1 MRTLSAAAIASL
13 APDAGTPHPTLG
25 VAETAAGLAAL
36 LAKGDVLA
44 VEADETRAAAVARA
58 LEALAPD
65 AMVWMCP
72 GTDALPGDEAPA
84 SPANVGQRVSAL
96 RGVRRALAET
106 KRGRIA
112 LVTTGEALARA
123 YPPPAAFDAEPPQV
137 AVGAACD
144 LPTLFETLSELGYI
158 PDERVD
164 EPGEIALRGRV
175 LDVFPADSD
184 QPLRI
189 EVEDGAVL
197 SIRSYDP
204 ADQRTTGEI
213 ERRELGR
220 VAEPALDKDRC
231 GLIAHLPDATIV
243 VPPAADERRR
253 RLLLLSADAAAR
265 GSRRAG
271 REVIDDTT
279 WSALIEDRNVVTL
292 PRAGDPPPRFVE
304 GPSPLRAFGKAGKA
318 AIEAGERVVLIGSE
332 RDLRFLTRRVEKAL
346 GVEAKPVDRWTAVG
360 KARKGA
366 LLTLPLPADR
376 GFRGKGVLAI
386 AAADLIGS
394 RADRADGVVPHVTPD
409 LMQTAD
415 IRIGDTVIHED
426 HGIGTV
432 AGLDRLARDAATAG
446 GDAIKLTYARG
457 ATRLVPVAEADR
469 LWRYGAEDDAVTLD
483 TLDGKSWHERRQ
495 GIDAAIAET
504 ARGLTALAEARAT
517 RTAPVLD
524 PDPAAYER
532 FAAGFPFSETPD
544 QRAAIEAVRSDLASG
559 KPMDRLVIGDVG
571 YGKTE
576 VALRAAAITALS
588 GRQVAI
594 AAPTTVLARQ
604 HIESFTRRFE
614 GTDVVVAGLSRLST
628 AAEKRRVKAGLK
640 DGSIHIVVGTGA
652 VAGKGVAY
660 ADLALVIVDEEQR
673 FGAADKAKLQT
684 LSAGDGSAGHVLSL
698 SATPIPR
705 TLQAAL
711 VGLRQLSVIATPP
724 ARRQPIRTAVSAF
737 APEGLRAALLR
748 ERARG
753 GQSFV
758 VVPRIADMAPL
769 AERLAALV
777 PELEVVQA
785 HGKMA
790 AADIDEAMVRFGRG
804 DGDVLL
810 ATNIIEAGLDV
821 PRANTMAIVHADRF
835 GLAQLHQLRGRVGRG
850 HRRGQVLLFTE
861 GEADI
866 APRTLKRLRTLE
878 AFDRLG
884 AGFAISGRDLDMRG
898 AGDLLGET
906 QAGHMRL
913 IGVEL
918 YQQLLEGALRTA
930 RGEAVERWTPE
941 LHLGI
946 DGWLPADW
954 IQDEDVRIT
963 LYARLARLR
972 GVSDVEAFE
981 DELRDRFGALPRAAE
996 RLMAITRVREL
1007 ARGHG
1012 IARIDAGPA
1021 AIALTPRADSD
1032 MAAAIGGLSEKN
1044 GRLIL
1049 AERIEDAG
1057 ERLERLATLL
1067 ED

>member
-1 MRTLSAAAIASL
+1 MRTLTAAEIATL
-13 APDAGTPHPTLG
+13 APDTGTPHPVLG
-25 VAETAAGLAAL
+25 VIETAAALAER
-36 LAKGDVLA
+36 LAKNDILA
-44 VEADETRAAAVARA
+44 VEADETRAAAVARTLAA
-58 LEALAPD
+58 LIPTAS
-65 AMVWMCP
+65 VWMCP

-96 RGVRRALAET
+96 RGVRRMLGEA
-106 KRGRIA
+106 KRPRIA

-137 AVGAACD
+137 AIGTPCD
-144 LPTLFETLSELGYI
+144 LPALFETLTGLGYI

-164 EPGEIALRGRV
+164 EPGELALRGRV
-175 LDVFPADSD
+175 LDVFPTDAD

-189 EVEDGAVL
+189 EVEDDRVV
-197 SIRSYDP
+197 SIRHYDP
-204 ADQRTTGEI
+204 ADQRTTAEI

-220 VAEPALDKDRC
+220 VAEPPLGEDRC
-231 GLIAHLPDATIV
+231 ALIDHLPDATIV
-243 VPPAADERRR
+243 LPPAADDRRR
-253 RLLLLSADAAAR
+253 RLLLLSGDAARR
-265 GSRRAG
+265 GARRAA
-271 REVIDDTT
+271 REVIDETA
-279 WSALIEDRNVVTL
+279 WSALIAARQVVTID
-292 PRAGDPPPRFVE
+292 RAGDPPPRFVE
-304 GPSPLRAFGKAGKA
+304 QAAPMRGLAKLGKA

-346 GVEAKPVDRWTAVG
+346 ATEATPAADWSVV
-360 KARKGA
+360 RKRSAGP
-366 LLTLPLPADR
+366 LLTLAAPADR
-376 GFRGKGVLAI
+376 GFRTKRLLAI

-394 RADRADGVVPHVTPD
+394 RADRSDGVVAHVEPA
-409 LMQTAD
+409 LLQSAE
-415 IRIGDTVIHED
+415 IRVGDTVIHED

-432 AGLDRLARDAATAG
+432 AGLERLARDDTTAG
-446 GDAIKLTYARG
+446 GDAIKLTYARD
-457 ATRLVPVAEADR
+457 AVRLVPVADADR

-483 TLDGKSWHERRQ
+483 TLDGKSWQERRA

-504 ARGLTALAEARAT
+504 ARGLTELAQARGD

-524 PDPAAYER
+524 PEPAAYER

-559 KPMDRLVIGDVG
+559 RPMDRLVIGDVG

-576 VALRAAAITALS
+576 VALRAAAIAALS
-588 GRQVAI
+588 GKQVAI

-604 HIESFTRRFE
+604 HLDSFTQRFADT
-614 GTDVVVAGLSRLST
+614 GIAVAGLSRLST
-628 AAEKRRVKAGLK
+628 AAEARRVKAGLK
-640 DGSIHIVVGTGA
+640 DGSIQIVIGTGA

-673 FGAADKAKLQT
+673 FGAADKAKLQA
-684 LSAGDGSAGHVLSL
+684 LSAGHVLSL

-737 APEGLRAALLR
+737 APEMLRAALLR
-748 ERARG
+748 ERSRG

-769 AERLAALV
+769 AAQLAELV
-777 PELEVVQA
+777 PELELLQA
-785 HGKMA
+785 HGKMPA
-790 AADIDEAMVRFGRG
+790 AEIDEAMVRFGRG

-850 HRRGQVLLFTE
+850 HRRGQVLLFTK
-861 GEADI
+861 GEDAI

-898 AGDLLGET
+898 AGDLLGQT

-930 RGEAVERWTPE
+930 RGETVERWTPE
-941 LHLGI
+941 LYLGI

-954 IQDEDVRIT
+954 IQDEDVRLS

-972 GVSDVEAFE
+972 DIDDVDGFE
-981 DELRDRFGALPRAAE
+981 EELRDRFGALPRAA
-996 RLMAITRVREL
+996 L
-1007 ARGHG
+1007 AR
-1012 IARIDAGPA
+1012 
-1021 AIALTPRADSD
+1021 
-1032 MAAAIGGLSEKN
+1032 
-1044 GRLIL
+1044 
-1049 AERIEDAG
+1049 
-1057 ERLERLATLL
+1057 
-1067 ED
+1067 